1 MINVLIV
8 DDHPVVGEGTRSLIA
23 QEEDMTATVIIESEN
38 IVSLVKEEKYDIYL
52 IDLYMPKINGIE
64 LTKIILQIEPEAKII
79 IYTGFDLASHY
90 NLLVEAG
97 VTGFINKTAK
107 REQLIT
113 SIRCALREEAVISLQ
128 LLRQLRRVS
137 GSSSTTDE
145 IQTIGDLSLTNK
157 EQQILDGVSKGITNK
172 AIAINLSMSQ
182 RNVEHHLTKVFMKL
196 GVGSRTAALLKAQEF
211 GLLSIHILPSDQ

>member
-1 MINVLIV
+1 MIKVLIV
-8 DDHPVVGEGTRSLIA
+8 DDHPVVGEGTRSLVE
-23 QEEDMTATVIIESEN
+23 QEEDMTAKVIVESEE
-38 IVSLVKEEKYDIYL
+38 IVNLMKEEKYDIYL

-97 VTGFINKTAK
+97 VAGFINKTATQ
-107 REQLIT
+107 EQLIT
-113 SIRCALREEAVISLQ
+113 SIRCALREETVISLQ

-137 GSSSTTDE
+137 GSPTISEDF
-145 IQTIGDLSLTNK
+145 QTIGELALTNK
-157 EQQILDGVSKGITNK
+157 EQQILDGVSKGATNK

-182 RNVEHHLTKVFMKL
+182 RNVEHHLTKIFTKL
-196 GVGSRTAALLKAQEF
+196 GVSSRTEALLKAQEF
-211 GLLSIHILPSDQ
+211 GLLSIHILPAE